1 MASRSSPRKN
11 DTKARR
17 ECIDRLLRDGIVI
30 AHPPEPLLDTA
41 RDLEKTGI
49 IRAQVQAYVL
59 CANPRDRDFPPVLR
73 DCPGK
78 ITLKDG
84 LDDDNHEFRCPEC
97 ERPVFPFLEEKH
109 RFRELRAWIQRQ
121 GILSFVLAEMAKAE
135 LGVQELGQ
143 GVYRCAVGPMGTI
156 LCIADY
162 CRDQQYLT
170 REWASRVSTGY
181 LAVNPHDLQHRFFQE
196 DWLNILPLGA
206 VASGEVR
213 LAEWIR
219 EVASKPPPA
228 MMANASLPI
237 YSRTVLPVAVSLPG
251 PVPTVRRFV
260 VECSD
265 NMVWIEGE
273 RVVAPQAGMRYDIF
287 RVLWDRFLEDMKN
300 GASSDAYRPIS
311 VYDLMEAVSTRQGK
325 FLEDETTVRRT
336 VNRLQEDMETA
347 VKKKLGLPIDRHDI
361 VETLPWKG
369 TREGEYGYRLNPRT
383 VIVRPL
389 QSG

>member
-11 DTKARR
+11 DTKTRR
-17 ECIDRLLRDGIVI
+17 EYIDHLLRDGIAI
-30 AHPPEPLLDTA
+30 TEPPEPLLDTA
-41 RDLEKTGI
+41 RELEKTGI

-59 CANPRDRDFPPVLR
+59 CANPHDRDFPPVLR

-84 LDDDNHEFRCPEC
+84 LNDDNHEFRCPEC

-109 RFRELRAWIQRQ
+109 RFRKVQARIHRQ

-143 GVYRCAVGPMGTI
+143 GVYRCAVGPLGTI
-156 LCIADY
+156 FCIADY

-170 REWASRVSTGY
+170 REWASRFPTGY
-181 LAVNPHDLQHRFFQE
+181 LAVNPHDLHNRFFQE
-196 DWLNILPLGA
+196 EWLNILSLGA
-206 VASGEVR
+206 AVSREVD
-213 LAEWIR
+213 LATWIR
-219 EVASKPPPA
+219 EVASKPPPS

-237 YSRTVLPVAVSLPG
+237 YSRTVLPVAVSSPT
-251 PVPTVRRFV
+251 PIPTVRRFV
-260 VECSD
+260 VECGD
-265 NMVWIEGE
+265 TMVWIEGE

-287 RVLWDRFLEDMKN
+287 RVLWDRFLEDLKN
-300 GASSDAYRPIS
+300 GNSLDGYRPIS
-311 VYDLMEAVSTRQGK
+311 VYDLMEAVGTRQGK

-336 VNRLQEDMETA
+336 VNRLQEDLEAA

-369 TREGEYGYRLNPRT
+369 AGGEGFGYRLNPRT